1 MVCEDKCHREKVQKA
16 EENKKN
22 NREYKKREA
31 AEKIKVLEIEYD
43 GIYKQLKAK
52 RNEINVAY
60 NDYYKEYPPTS
71 LSEMLG
77 WL

>member
-31 AEKIKVLEIEYD
+31 AEKIKVLEVEYD
-43 GIYKQLKAK
+43 SIYKQLKAK

-60 NDYYKEYPPTS
+60 NDYYKEYPPNS
-71 LSEMLG
+71 LSEMFG